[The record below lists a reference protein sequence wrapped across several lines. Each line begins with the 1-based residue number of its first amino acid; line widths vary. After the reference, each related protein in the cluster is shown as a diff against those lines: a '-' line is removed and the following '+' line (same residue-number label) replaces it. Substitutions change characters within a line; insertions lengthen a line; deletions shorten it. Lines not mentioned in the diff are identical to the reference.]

1 MTSARFA
8 RPVRTLSLLVLLTA
22 VLTAAAPSLIRIKPG
37 DTLSAIA
44 LRHHTTVAVLQAL
57 NHMDGSTVIYAG
69 ALLKVPGAPQAS
81 KPAVAVRRVSQGAY
95 RVRAGDGLIVVARR
109 LHTTPAVLVAANNLH
124 RNYLILGET
133 IRYPVVVFIRPAE
146 ASVSGPGL
154 HRSELA
160 RQALPDHATIRLMII
175 AAAKRHGV
183 PPSLALALAWQE
195 SGWQQGVVSGVDAI
209 GVMQVLPSTGAALG
223 RLHGRTYNLMLAS
236 DNIDAG
242 VTLLR
247 DLLDATGHTER
258 ALAGY
263 YQGLGS
269 ISRYGVLAETK
280 QYVANILSLRAR
292 FQ

>member
-1 MTSARFA
+1 
-8 RPVRTLSLLVLLTA
+8 
-22 VLTAAAPSLIRIKPG
+22 
-37 DTLSAIA
+37 
-44 LRHHTTVAVLQAL
+44 
-57 NHMDGSTVIYAG
+57 
-69 ALLKVPGAPQAS
+69 
-81 KPAVAVRRVSQGAY
+81 
-95 RVRAGDGLIVVARR
+95 VVARR
-109 LHTTPAVLVAANNLH
+109 LHTTPAVLVATNHLH

-133 IRYPVVVFIRPAE
+133 VRYPVVVLIRPA
-146 ASVSGPGL
+146 APVSTPAL
-154 HRSELA
+154 HRSVLA
-160 RQALPDHATIRLMII
+160 RQALPNHATVRLMII
-175 AAAKRHGV
+175 AAAKRHAV
-183 PPSLALALAWQE
+183 PAALALALAWQE

-236 DNIDAG
+236 DNIEAG

-269 ISRYGVLAETK
+269 IARYGVLAETK